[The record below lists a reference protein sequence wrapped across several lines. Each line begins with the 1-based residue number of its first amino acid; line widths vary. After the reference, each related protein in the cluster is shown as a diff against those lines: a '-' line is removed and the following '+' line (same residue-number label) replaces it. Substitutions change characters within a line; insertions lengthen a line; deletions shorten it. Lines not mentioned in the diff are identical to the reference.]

1 MSTATQLIT
10 ARELSK
16 HPPQGRWELIRGEI
30 QMMAPAGFDH
40 GATIINLAFL
50 MAGHV
55 KKHKL
60 GIVTG
65 AETGFV
71 LTRNP
76 DTVRGADI
84 AFVRAERLKDKPRPT
99 SFWMGAPDLAVEVL
113 SPEDRAGEVA
123 EKVDDYLAA
132 GALLVW
138 VVNPKRKTII
148 VHEPMQPSRTLQA
161 TDTLEGG
168 TVLPGFRCKV
178 GKAFE

>member
-1 MSTATQLIT
+1 M
-10 ARELSK
+10 
-16 HPPQGRWELIRGEI
+16 PPS
-30 QMMAPAGFDH
+30 GFDH
-40 GATIINLAFL
+40 GATVINLSYL
-50 MAGHV
+50 ITGHV

-84 AFVRAERLKDKPRPT
+84 AFVRAERLDGRPRPT

-113 SPEDRAGEVA
+113 SPDDRPGEVA

-138 VVNPKRKTII
+138 VLNPKRKTIT
-148 VHEPMQPSRTLQA
+148 VHEPMAAPRVLKA
-161 TDTLEGG
+161 TDHLDGG
-168 TVLPGFRCKV
+168 VVLQGFKCKV
-178 GKAFE
+178 AQAFE